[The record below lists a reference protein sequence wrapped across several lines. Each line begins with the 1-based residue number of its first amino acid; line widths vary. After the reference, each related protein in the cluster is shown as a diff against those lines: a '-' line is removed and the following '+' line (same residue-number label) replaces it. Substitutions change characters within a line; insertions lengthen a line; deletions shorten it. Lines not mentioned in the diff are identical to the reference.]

1 MLFSWRCIKT
11 HYLAWPAWLL
21 PSRDRAIA
29 ASKVQTR
36 CTLCTYDRSGGI
48 VLKSELSLAQK
59 QRLLLSQQQW
69 VRGGLGREAF
79 PAGASV
85 CCIFPLV
92 AWHVY
97 KPRGVWM
104 LAVAVALAIFP
115 KDADATRR
123 YSKRSATQQWRHNK
137 ISSNTAAVAENGQ
150 YYETHDEWSWV
161 ERACIQEDDE
171 RASPTSLCG
180 ANTQHDDGRKIQLIL
195 CLCRILFTTYVN
207 NK

>member
-1 MLFSWRCIKT
+1 MAC
-11 HYLAWPAWLL
+11 LAAAEPR
-21 PSRDRAIA
+21 PSDHSIQSANEMHSVYVRR
-29 ASKVQTR
+29 
-36 CTLCTYDRSGGI
+36 GGI

-79 PAGASV
+79 PAGALV

-123 YSKRSATQQWRHNK
+123 YSKRSATQQ
-137 ISSNTAAVAENGQ
+137 
-150 YYETHDEWSWV
+150 
-161 ERACIQEDDE
+161 
-171 RASPTSLCG
+171 
-180 ANTQHDDGRKIQLIL
+180 
-195 CLCRILFTTYVN
+195 
-207 NK
+207 